1 MKKISSYIPALMLG
15 AMAMAG
21 CSDNW
26 VDPPMDVPSFPE
38 GTKATISILDLKKA
52 YWQDNE
58 SYGTTITRLPDGT
71 EPVIVGTIVSD
82 CTPGNIYKALYL
94 QDETGAICI
103 GIDTA
108 AVSTAAPQGL
118 EMAVKLT
125 GMAIGRYSGMMQ
137 LGVLQGTGVNRI
149 SMPEFRPRMSLN
161 FGGKMDTTVVSI
173 PELLQ
178 ASRSQEGMQQWQGK
192 LVRINHVRI
201 KEAGEPFTTG
211 STTSRYIVDD
221 EGNSIILYNSS
232 YADFAY
238 DEMPFGHG
246 DVVAILSCYRTSW
259 QLLLNDVN
267 GLIDFDGDG
276 APDPNQVT
284 LLKENFSNTQG
295 DFTVENISIGSL
307 SYVWKATEK
316 YGMTASAFANSQNNP
331 SDSWLVSPVIDLTAH
346 NSAKLSFSHCVN
358 KFSADPATQVSVGVR
373 VEGSSD
379 WQIVSIPEFSSN
391 ADWNFVNSGD
401 LNLGEFSGKKIQFG
415 FHYTSTAASAGTWEI
430 QNVVLTAIKN
440 Q

>member
-1 MKKISSYIPALMLG
+1 MLG
-15 AMAMAG
+15 AVALAG

-26 VDPPMDVPSFPE
+26 VDPPMDVPAFPE
-38 GTKATISILDLKKA
+38 GTKATISILDLKKT
-52 YWQDNE
+52 YWQDSE
-58 SYGTTITRLPDGT
+58 AYGTLITRLPDGT
-71 EPVIVGTIVSD
+71 EPVIIGTIVSD

-108 AVSTAAPQGL
+108 AVSTAAPMGL
-118 EMAVKLT
+118 QMAVNVT
-125 GMAIGRYSGMMQ
+125 GLAIGRYNGMMQ
-137 LGVLQGTGVNRI
+137 LGELQGTGVNRI
-149 SMPEFRPRMSLN
+149 SMPEFRPHMSLN
-161 FGGKMDTTVVSI
+161 FGGKMDTTVVTI
-173 PELLQ
+173 PQLLEL
-178 ASRSQEGMQQWQGK
+178 SRSQQGMLEWQSK
-192 LVRINHVRI
+192 LIRINHVKI

-221 EGNSIILYNSS
+221 EGNSVILYNSS

-246 DVVAILSCYRTSW
+246 DVVAILSCYRSSW
-259 QLLLNDVN
+259 QLLLNDVD
-267 GLIDFDGDG
+267 GLIDFDGEG

-284 LLKENFSNTQG
+284 LLREAFSNTQG
-295 DFTVENISIGSL
+295 DFTIDNVDLPSGL
-307 SYVWKATEK
+307 SYVWKATQS
-316 YGMTASAFANSQNNP
+316 YGMTASAFANSTNYAA
-331 SDSWLVSPVIDLTAH
+331 DSWLISPEVNLTDY

-358 KFSADPATQVSVGVR
+358 KFSADPETQVSVGVR
-373 VEGSSD
+373 EVGSD
-379 WQIVSIPEFSSN
+379 VWQVVDIPEFSSN
-391 ADWNFVNSGD
+391 ADWTFVNSGEID
-401 LNLGEFSGKKIQFG
+401 LGAFNGKKIQFG

>member
-1 MKKISSYIPALMLG
+1 MKKISSYIPAVVLG
-15 AMAMAG
+15 AVALAG

-26 VDPPMDVPSFPE
+26 VDPPMDVPQFPE
-38 GTKATISILDLKKA
+38 GTKATVSILDLKKA
-52 YWQDNE
+52 YWQDAE
-58 SYGTTITRLPDGT
+58 SYGTIIGRLPDGT
-71 EPVIVGTIVSD
+71 DPVIVGTIVSN

-94 QDETGAICI
+94 QDATGAICI

-118 EMAVKLT
+118 EMAVNLT

-149 SMPEFRPRMSLN
+149 TMPELRPRMSLN
-161 FGGKMDTTVVSI
+161 FGGKMDTITVTI
-173 PELLQ
+173 PQLME
-178 ASRSQEGMQQWQGK
+178 ASRSQAGFKEWQGR
-192 LVRINHVRI
+192 LVRINHIKI
-201 KEAGEPFTTG
+201 KEAGEPFSNG

-246 DVVAILSCYRTSW
+246 DIVAVLSCYRTSW
-259 QLLLNDVN
+259 QLLLNDTD
-267 GLIDFDGDG
+267 GLIDFDGEG

-284 LLKENFSNTQG
+284 MLKEPFSNTQG
-295 DFTVENISIGSL
+295 DFSVDNISLGGL

-316 YGMTASAFANSQNNP
+316 YGMTASGFANSTNNAT
-331 SDSWLVSPVIDLTAH
+331 DSWLISPVIDLTGH

-373 VEGSSD
+373 VDGSTD
-379 WQIVSIPEFSSN
+379 WTLVTIPAFSSN
-391 ADWNFVNSGD
+391 NDWTFVDSGEID
-401 LNLGEFSGKKIQFG
+401 LGAFNGKKIQFG
-415 FHYTSTAASAGTWEI
+415 FHYTSSSASAGTWEI